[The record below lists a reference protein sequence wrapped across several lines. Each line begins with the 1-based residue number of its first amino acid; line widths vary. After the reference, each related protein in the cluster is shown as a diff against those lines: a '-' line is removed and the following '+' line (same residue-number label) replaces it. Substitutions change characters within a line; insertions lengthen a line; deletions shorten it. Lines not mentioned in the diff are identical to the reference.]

1 MLEDEFEK
9 DEPVVRLSLQS
20 EKKTCA
26 LVAKWAC
33 GPWTLHWKF
42 IHKFTIMLMNYDNG
56 DLCH

>member
-26 LVAKWAC
+26 LVAK
-33 GPWTLHWKF
+33 
-42 IHKFTIMLMNYDNG
+42 
-56 DLCH
+56 